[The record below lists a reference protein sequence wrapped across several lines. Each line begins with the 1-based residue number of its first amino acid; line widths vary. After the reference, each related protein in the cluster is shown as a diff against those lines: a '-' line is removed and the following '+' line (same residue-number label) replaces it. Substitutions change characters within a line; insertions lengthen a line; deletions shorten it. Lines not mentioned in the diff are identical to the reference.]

1 MPDKK
6 EINSSSYHPL
16 EKEDQFGGL
25 VTWWVSSHNSHWN
38 SESE

>member
-25 VTWWVSSHNSHWN
+25 VGVFTQF
-38 SESE
+38 